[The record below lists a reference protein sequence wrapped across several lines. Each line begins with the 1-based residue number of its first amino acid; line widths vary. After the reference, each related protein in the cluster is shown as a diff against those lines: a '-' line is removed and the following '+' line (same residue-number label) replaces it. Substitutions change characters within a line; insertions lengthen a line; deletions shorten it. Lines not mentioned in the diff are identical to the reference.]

1 MLLDGS
7 YRYLNQPSST
17 LINFKIIRGK
27 MKLSFEIPR
36 RVDGGIE
43 QRRISDEMFNEICLL
58 TPWVE
63 DTSRKS
69 LRERCY
75 CIVHNIS
82 EPPKCENCSEKTKF
96 SVSNNIYS
104 KACSNECKIIIRKQ
118 TCLEKYGVEHVSQVQ
133 EVKDKIKKI
142 NLERFGVEYY
152 FQSADIREK
161 SKQTCQER
169 YGVENPAQSEEIK
182 EKTRQ
187 TNLEKYG
194 VDNPWKSEKVKE
206 KIKATNLEKY
216 GVDNPWKSEKV
227 KEKIKATNLE
237 KYGSERPIQSQET
250 KDKISISL
258 ANNFQ
263 ARRNNEG
270 TDYSGVVY
278 ILHFPQHSAVKIGL
292 AEDFLVRSKRLIKD
306 FGEFSIIDIIETE
319 SVFALETSLHQKFS
333 DHSLCLD
340 EGTGRTEFFSDEILK
355 L

>member
-1 MLLDGS
+1 
-7 YRYLNQPSST
+7 
-17 LINFKIIRGK
+17 
-27 MKLSFEIPR
+27 MKLSFKIPR
-36 RVDGGIE
+36 RIDGGIE

-58 TPWVE
+58 TTFVE

-75 CIVHNIS
+75 CIVHNIT
-82 EPPKCENCSEKTKF
+82 EPPKCEICSEKTKF
-96 SVSNNIYS
+96 SISNNIYS

-118 TCLEKYGVEHVSQVQ
+118 TCLEKYGVEHVSQAQ

-142 NLERFGVEYY
+142 NLERYGVEYY
-152 FQSADIREK
+152 FQSEEIREK
-161 SKQTCQER
+161 VKQTSLKK

-182 EKTRQ
+182 
-187 TNLEKYG
+187 
-194 VDNPWKSEKVKE
+194 D

-216 GVDNPWKSEKV
+216 GVDNPWKSEEIKD
-227 KEKIKATNLE
+227 KIKQQCLD

-278 ILHFPQHSAVKIGL
+278 ILHFPQHKAVKIGL

-306 FGEFSIIDIIETE
+306 FGEYNIINIIETQECFKLE
-319 SVFALETSLHQKFS
+319 SSLHEKFS
-333 DHSLCLD
+333 EFRFCLD
-340 EGTGRTEFFSDEILK
+340 EGCGRTEFFNEEILN
-355 L
+355 LL